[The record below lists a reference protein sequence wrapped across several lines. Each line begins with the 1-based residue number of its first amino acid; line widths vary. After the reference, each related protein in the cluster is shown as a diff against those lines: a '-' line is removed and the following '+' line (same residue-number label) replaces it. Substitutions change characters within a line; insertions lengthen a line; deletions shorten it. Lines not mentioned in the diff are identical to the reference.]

1 MYRLLAKG
9 LCFSLIAGTSATLLI
24 GLASAQTIIS
34 GDILG
39 TVTDLSGAVQAVAN
53 S

>member
-1 MYRLLAKG
+1 MYRLLAKIS
-9 LCFSLIAGTSATLLI
+9 CFSLIAGTSATLLI
-24 GLASAQTIIS
+24 GLASAQTITS

-39 TVTDLSGAVQAVAN
+39 TVTDLSGAVQALAN